1 MRSQKTQQLIDK
13 YYKGMTSAAEEG
25 ELRLLL
31 EEEHYGN
38 NLDEE
43 KLLFELFDNNS
54 KKELSSNFEDA
65 LELKILEK
73 EQASSAKVRK
83 MHPLRIVVGIAASLI
98 FILGITWLNWPEPGL
113 KTISESTQDS
123 NREVVLPD
131 GTTVYLNNNSSLSYS
146 EDFNSIDRKLKLN
159 GEAYFEVFRDESKP
173 FIVESGNST
182 TTVLGT
188 SFNIRNRDIENDIV
202 ITVTHGKVSF
212 ASHDNKLQEQ
222 VFLIADQMASYSK
235 KDNVITKVEAEDRN
249 NLFWQTGSLQFNSAS
264 VSQVIEDLQIAYG
277 CNVEVGNS
285 DILTCPF
292 TGNFENESIENIIQ
306 VLAFSL
312 NLKVN
317 KTQNSYELIGKGC
330 QIPL

>member
-13 YYKGMTSAAEEG
+13 YYKGMTSAVEEG

-31 EEEHYGN
+31 KEEKYGN

-43 KLLFELFDNNS
+43 KLLFELFDDNS

-73 EQASSAKVRK
+73 EEASSTKVRK
-83 MHPLRIVVGIAASLI
+83 MYPLRIAVGIAASLI
-98 FILGITWLNWPEPGL
+98 FILGITWLNWPEPEL
-113 KTISESTQDS
+113 KTISESTQGS

-131 GTTVYLNNNSSLSYS
+131 GTTVHLNNNSSLSYR
-146 EDFNSIDRKLKLN
+146 EDFNSIDRKLELN
-159 GEAYFEVFRDESKP
+159 GEAYFEVARDESKP

-212 ASHDNKLQEQ
+212 ASHNNQLQEQ
-222 VFLIADQMASYSK
+222 IFLTADQMASYSK
-235 KDNVITKVEAEDRN
+235 KENVITKGEAENRN

-277 CNVEVGNS
+277 CNVKVGNS

-292 TGNFENESIENIIQ
+292 TGNFENESIENIMQ

>member
-43 KLLFELFDNNS
+43 KLLFELFDDNS

-73 EQASSAKVRK
+73 EQASSTKVRK
-83 MHPLRIVVGIAASLI
+83 IYPLRIAVGIAASLI
-98 FILGITWLNWPEPGL
+98 FVLGIAWFNWPEPEL
-113 KTISESTQDS
+113 KIITESTQDTDQ
-123 NREVVLPD
+123 EIALPD
-131 GTTVYLNNNSSLSYS
+131 GTIVNLNKNSSISYKAN
-146 EDFNSIDRKLKLN
+146 FNSIDRNVVLT
-159 GEAYFEVFRDESKP
+159 GEAFFEVARDESKP

-188 SFNIRNRDIENDIV
+188 AFNIRNRDNENDIV

-222 VFLIADQMASYSK
+222 VFLTADQMASYSK
-235 KDNVITKVEAEDRN
+235 KENVITKGEIKNRN
-249 NLFWQTGSLQFNSAS
+249 NLFWQTGSLQFNGAS
-264 VSQVIEDLQIAYG
+264 VSQVISDLQIAYG
-277 CNVEVGNS
+277 CNVKVGNS

-292 TGNFENESIENIIQ
+292 TGNFENESIENIMQ